1 MEQEK
6 EFPIEEFKKL
16 LSTFIKRNLKGYH
29 VIAEAIDEAEPT
41 ERSILSELIWN
52 ADNLYE
58 ALGGNAPNV
67 SDLEDEISDL
77 EDEISDLQYDMRNLE
92 EENDILERELKTAKL
107 TFGGTLNDKYKI
119 QFFREHHEKY
129 TPWEIEELL
138 INGSELLK
146 RK

>member
-29 VIAEAIDEAEPT
+29 FIAEAIDEAEPT

-58 ALGGNAPNV
+58 ALGGDAPNV
-67 SDLEDEISDL
+67 SDL

-92 EENDILERELKTAKL
+92 EENDILEYELKQSRL
-107 TFGGTLNDKYKI
+107 INCRTLNDEYKI
-119 QFFREHHEKY
+119 KFFREHHEKY